1 MMAAKK
7 KGRRKAPP
15 PIDLN
20 EELRKREYVG
30 QREGEELAKCL
41 NQADLDDPLVQ
52 LVEDMHAFQ
61 AGQVWKAQEI
71 VQAINDAIGRLRI
84 GAAESHGFDPQEGG
98 FTWKQMPTSDPEHV
112 RQSFAWTLA
121 ITLHKLNLLGRMRR
135 CAKPDCQKWFFRGPA
150 HPDVPLRGMPVG
162 NHDQGPKVQETPRT
176 VHENTPGEEILKL
189 N

>member
-135 CAKPDCQKWFFRGPA
+135 CAKPDCQKWFFAVLPTQTFHSEVCRLETMTKDPKFKKRRAQYMKIRRG
-150 HPDVPLRGMPVG
+150 
-162 NHDQGPKVQETPRT
+162 K
-176 VHENTPGEEILKL
+176 KS
-189 N
+189 